1 MKKVNL
7 LTSVVALSA
16 TMNVAAYASAPTDIS
31 ESSGVITI
39 SDGTTDFTTYTNS
52 QVNTLLADKADS
64 TALASKADASSV
76 YTKSETYT
84 KTEINDKLDL
94 KANALDVT
102 TALATKANAS
112 DVTAALGL
120 KADASSVYTKTEIN
134 DKLNLKA
141 DASALDAKANTADV
155 TAALAGK
162 ADASALAGKQDA
174 LTSTQLAAVDSGIN
188 ATKVSVYDGYAATI
202 ATKANASDV
211 TTALAGKADKATT
224 LAGYGILD
232 AYTKSEMDTSLSGKA
247 DKATTL
253 AGYGITDAY
262 TQTQINDKLALK
274 ANVADVYTKSE
285 TYTKTEVN
293 TELDKKANLSGAAF
307 TGDVSAANLS
317 TTGNLNGGALNVSG
331 VSNLHTLNAD
341 ATTLDSL
348 TVTNNASVGGTLGVT
363 GNSTIGGTLNV
374 TGASTLASLAVT
386 GNTVLG
392 GKLTFDGQE
401 MTDIDDGSVAQT
413 SADKKSFATVA
424 TVLKSAENATFTA
437 ASGAKNVS
445 TGTINNAIASLDS
458 SIGDRTNWASATAGN
473 ALVDGSSVSDA
484 ISQLNANVNNVL
496 TASLDEVDSA
506 KVDVQWNEVD
516 STLNTVL
523 GDGKYTSTFNVA
535 KGDSMTTAVSSLDSA
550 IGDRTAY
557 ANNAS
562 VNYAKIADNT
572 NLVNAVSQVA
582 SNVGAAIDSVQTR
595 TTGAIAANNTVNAN
609 IKALD
614 TAIGANVANVY
625 NGVATSN
632 SVNQNIDAIN
642 ATIGDITGLNA
653 GTGSTGNAMTGGTGT
668 QPTTVVAALNNIDA
682 TLGQIHGLK
691 MGNSHLQANSNL
703 ADGTTVEQ
711 HLVSLDDS
719 IGNRNIASK
728 NLALNTA
735 AAANVSAALET
746 TGNMIGDMNLGN
758 THYIK
763 GAGDLSDAVRML
775 DANLSNVDDRV
786 RNLERETHSGL
797 AAMTAMTALVPNARD
812 CGDTQLSVGTGVYQD
827 RMGVAAGAFH
837 YINDH
842 VLLNAGA
849 SYGGTRQWAVRAG
862 VTFGL

>member
-1 MKKVNL
+1 M
-7 LTSVVALSA
+7 
-16 TMNVAAYASAPTDIS
+16 
-31 ESSGVITI
+31 
-39 SDGTTDFTTYTNS
+39 
-52 QVNTLLADKADS
+52 
-64 TALASKADASSV
+64 
-76 YTKSETYT
+76 
-84 KTEINDKLDL
+84 
-94 KANALDVT
+94 
-102 TALATKANAS
+102 
-112 DVTAALGL
+112 
-120 KADASSVYTKTEIN
+120 
-134 DKLNLKA
+134 
-141 DASALDAKANTADV
+141 
-155 TAALAGK
+155 
-162 ADASALAGKQDA
+162 
-174 LTSTQLAAVDSGIN
+174 
-188 ATKVSVYDGYAATI
+188 
-202 ATKANASDV
+202 KANASDV
-211 TTALAGKADKATT
+211 TTA
-224 LAGYGILD
+224 
-232 AYTKSEMDTSLSGKA
+232 LSGKA

-262 TQTQINDKLALK
+262 TQTQINDKLDLK
-274 ANVADVYTKSE
+274 ANASDVTTALAGKADKATTLAGYGITDAYTQTQINDKLSLKANADEVYKKSE
-285 TYTKTEVN
+285 TYTKNEVN

-348 TVTNNASVGGTLGVT
+348 TVTNNASVGGTLGIT

-374 TGASTLASLAVT
+374 TGASTLASLGVT

-413 SADKKSFATVA
+413 TADKKAFATVA

-437 ASGAKNVS
+437 SSSAKNVA
-445 TGTINNAIASLDS
+445 TGTINNAITSLDS
-458 SIGDRTNWASATAGN
+458 SIGDRSNWASATAGN
-473 ALVDGSSVSDA
+473 ALVNGSSVSDA

-535 KGDSMTTAVSSLDSA
+535 KGDSVTKAISSLDAS

-557 ANNAS
+557 TNSMS

-572 NLVNAVSQVA
+572 NLVNAVSQIA
-582 SNVGAAIDSVQTR
+582 SNVGVAIDSVQTR

-653 GTGSTGNAMTGGTGT
+653 GTDSEGNALSNGTGVK
-668 QPTTVVAALNNIDA
+668 PTTVVAALNNIDA

-691 MGNSHLQANSNL
+691 DGNSHLKSNSNL

-711 HLVSLDDS
+711 HLVSLDDA
-719 IGNRNIASK
+719 IGNRNITSK
-728 NLALNTA
+728 NLALNSA
-735 AAANVSAALET
+735 ASANVSAALQT
-746 TGNMIGDMNLGN
+746 TGNLIGDMDFGN
-758 THYIK
+758 THYLK
-763 GAGDLSDAVRML
+763 NSGDLSDAVRTL

-786 RNLERETHSGL
+786 HKLERETHSGL

-827 RMGVAAGAFH
+827 RVGVAAGAFH

-849 SYGGTRQWAVRAG
+849 SYGGTSQWAVRAG
-862 VTFGL
+862 ITFGL